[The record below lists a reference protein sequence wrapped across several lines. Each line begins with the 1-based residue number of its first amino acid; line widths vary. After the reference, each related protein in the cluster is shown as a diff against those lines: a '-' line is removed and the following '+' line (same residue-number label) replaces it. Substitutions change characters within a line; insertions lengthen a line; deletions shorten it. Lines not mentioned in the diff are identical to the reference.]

1 MFDSLI
7 IRVVDDDESIR
18 TTLKEV
24 LEQNGWNCV
33 TYYSAEEMLREDAIS
48 VPGCIVLDL
57 KMEGMSGLELQ
68 TELNKRGSRL
78 PIIFFSG
85 HGDVDS
91 AVLAM
96 KHGAVN
102 FLRKATGVSELLKAV
117 SSTLGTDGQ
126 ADQLFKNYTPGE
138 LFPSMK
144 ILRSEKE
151 VAFLVAEGFLNSDV
165 ARKLGVSSKTVRNY
179 KVHIRQ
185 KLQLNTPAEIS
196 LFMQK
201 IRSILKD

>member
-138 LFPSMK
+138 LVSFYENLTPQ
-144 ILRSEKE
+144 EKE

-165 ARKLGVSSKTVRNY
+165 ARKLGVSRKN
-179 KVHIRQ
+179 RQ
-185 KLQLNTPAEIS
+185 EL
-196 LFMQK
+196 
-201 IRSILKD
+201 

>member
-33 TYYSAEEMLREDAIS
+33 TYCSAEEMLREDAIS

-102 FLRKATGVSELLKAV
+102 FLRKATGVSELLK
-117 SSTLGTDGQ
+117 
-126 ADQLFKNYTPGE
+126 LFPLRLVRTARQISYLKITPPE
-138 LFPSMK
+138 NWFPSMK
-144 ILRSEKE
+144 ILR
-151 VAFLVAEGFLNSDV
+151 L
-165 ARKLGVSSKTVRNY
+165 RKKRSHFWSQKGSST
-179 KVHIRQ
+179 Q
-185 KLQLNTPAEIS
+185 
-196 LFMQK
+196 
-201 IRSILKD
+201 ILPES

>member
-33 TYYSAEEMLREDAIS
+33 TYCSAEEMLREDAIS

-102 FLRKATGVSELLKAV
+102 FLRKATGVSLL
-117 SSTLGTDGQ
+117 
-126 ADQLFKNYTPGE
+126 
-138 LFPSMK
+138 
-144 ILRSEKE
+144 
-151 VAFLVAEGFLNSDV
+151 
-165 ARKLGVSSKTVRNY
+165 
-179 KVHIRQ
+179 
-185 KLQLNTPAEIS
+185 
-196 LFMQK
+196 
-201 IRSILKD
+201 

>member
-33 TYYSAEEMLREDAIS
+33 TYCSAEEMLREDAIS

-78 PIIFFSG
+78 
-85 HGDVDS
+85 HGDGNLSNGNQVFPRGGIS
-91 AVLAM
+91 AM
-96 KHGAVN
+96 
-102 FLRKATGVSELLKAV
+102 
-117 SSTLGTDGQ
+117 
-126 ADQLFKNYTPGE
+126 
-138 LFPSMK
+138 
-144 ILRSEKE
+144 
-151 VAFLVAEGFLNSDV
+151 
-165 ARKLGVSSKTVRNY
+165 
-179 KVHIRQ
+179 
-185 KLQLNTPAEIS
+185 
-196 LFMQK
+196 
-201 IRSILKD
+201 